1 MDGVSVGTVLTL
13 VGVLLGTTGT
23 LVGQHLATRVE
34 MRRDLQRRVEAE
46 RAECKEVIL
55 VFLAA
60 AQKVELVLDRRS
72 LGLPTA
78 DEPEDQLLHSLWL
91 AEKAVELVCLHE
103 VAQAARRYTEAL
115 HQIVRDVAAIG
126 QAPTKRECRL
136 AFVEAA
142 RSGLGSDRP
151 QLRQ

>member
-1 MDGVSVGTVLTL
+1 
-13 VGVLLGTTGT
+13 
-23 LVGQHLATRVE
+23 

-46 RAECKEVIL
+46 RAERKEVIL
-55 VFLAA
+55 TFLAA

-72 LGLPTA
+72 LGLPAA
-78 DEPEDQLLHSLWL
+78 DEPEDQILHALWL
-91 AEKAVELVCLHE
+91 AEKAVELVCLPE

-115 HQIVRDVAAIG
+115 HQIVRDVTVNG
-126 QAPTKRECRL
+126 QAPTKGACRL

-151 QLRQ
+151 QLRR